1 MAALSSRA
9 SFRSIPPPGVAWR
22 EELRTCL
29 SRGWKTSQPWITQAG
44 DWDSYVIGAAKQPKA
59 LWPLDSVYCGRNFFC
74 VLGVNNSTSMSRTS
88 CGRTQD
94 HWVRML
100 VILRILTARR
110 SCQLWRI
117 MAERSFWI
125 YRSLL
130 QYKVWLKTDNRTAI
144 MPIFET
150 YATDNA
156 LLFHFIF
163 HPSKSQDQLFMNGPR
178 RAYTTKNNTDR
189 LNWRHIA
196 CTHHGESNYSFYLNG
211 NEWLLSHEE
220 DPKPVPEIEI
230 ISIGS
235 RLTASF
241 RFFGSMACMMI
252 FDKALTPGEIK
263 SVKSLCG

>member
-59 LWPLDSVYCGRNFFC
+59 LWPLDSVYRGRN
-74 VLGVNNSTSMSRTS
+74 LGFGGQQFDLNVENVMWKDAGPLGKNAGNFAHLDSTTKLSVVAHH
-88 CGRTQD
+88 GGKK
-94 HWVRML
+94 
-100 VILRILTARR
+100 
-110 SCQLWRI
+110 
-117 MAERSFWI
+117 
-125 YRSLL
+125 LL
-130 QYKVWLKTDNRTAI
+130 DLSKPFTITVWLKTDNRTAI